1 MDESHAGAFYRPELV
16 AHATTSV
23 ERDLSMTTTKTAAKK
38 PVVKIDPATCRGGQ
52 GRYLSPK
59 TMKACTKPRHPGRQ
73 LCDDCEAIYRKAKKA
88 AKPTTAKTTTAPAA
102 KVVKV
107 DPMEREV
114 RAVRAMKA
122 RQAEAPQRVAAMVAP
137 EVTVTKK

>member
-1 MDESHAGAFYRPELV
+1 MDEGHAGAFYRPDLV

-23 ERDLSMTTTKTAAKK
+23 ERDHPMTTTKAPAKQA
-38 PVVKIDPATCRGGQ
+38 VAKIDPATCRGGQ

-73 LCDDCEAIYRKAKKA
+73 LCDDCEATYRQAKKA
-88 AKPTTAKTTTAPAA
+88 ANPATAKTTTGPAA
-102 KVVKV
+102 KVVQL

-114 RAVRAMKA
+114 RAVKAMKA
-122 RQAEAPQRVAAMVAP
+122 RQVEAPQRVAAMVAP
-137 EVTVTKK
+137 EVTITKK

>member
-1 MDESHAGAFYRPELV
+1 MAA
-16 AHATTSV
+16 
-23 ERDLSMTTTKTAAKK
+23 TKTPAKK
-38 PVVKIDPATCRGGQ
+38 PAAKIDAATCRGGQ

-59 TMKACTKPRHPGRQ
+59 SMKACANPRHPGRQ
-73 LCDDCEAIYRKAKKA
+73 LCDACEDIYRKARKA
-88 AKPTTAKTTTAPAA
+88 AKPATPKVKATTAPKAN
-102 KVVKV
+102 VVPI

-114 RAVRAMKA
+114 RAVKAMKA